1 MTSYKIYRAWDNKE
15 LAISGIT
22 GWVCEDANGDMF
34 IGRSAQEAFNHFRNH
49 YGL

>member
-1 MTSYKIYRAWDNKE
+1 MTSYKIYRASTE
-15 LAISGIT
+15 LAIAGIT

-34 IGRSAQEAFNHFRNH
+34 IGRSAQEAFDHFRNY